1 MNILFSYQSHVMITL
16 IDSLSRAG
24 HTVDVV
30 VPAWVPGLRIEGLSQ
45 YNTTICK
52 NVDEMMSTVDKYL
65 DSGQYDY
72 FYPSWSDFF
81 TPKAVA
87 ANERN
92 NLPTISSS
100 AAKYINTKDA
110 YYKILEQLDIP
121 VPEIYAMIP
130 SGQSIDT
137 VPTNIQFPCVAK
149 PSHAVSKPG
158 MQIFNNSQELIDF
171 FSIQSQRI
179 NPQYNPRDK
188 PYMLQQYIVGD
199 AFSIMGHV
207 VDGEVTID
215 FAYDIETDCKPY
227 ASETGCVFP
236 SKQNTEQLIPYIQK
250 FFTHLGIDNTIWM
263 FDLIVDQEQKFYFID
278 FGARAPTNPQLLVR
292 YSGEQD
298 YAAKIIDC
306 LFRHKKFVLNNT
318 QAVIWR
324 QFKMLPGLIESLECY
339 RPELAVELNLPQDA
353 IWTPTTDY
361 EVHQNPY
368 AVVVADTLEQA
379 EQKFFDLQQSVV
391 VKYKMQFKDQYS
403 EIFWKKKCQ
412 NNNTI

>member
-1 MNILFSYQSHVMITL
+1 MNILFSYQSHVMTIL

-30 VPAWVPGLRIEGLSQ
+30 VPGWVPGLRIEGLSK
-45 YNTTICK
+45 YKTTICK
-52 NVDEMMSTVDKYL
+52 DSNEFLSIVNNSL

-72 FYPSWSDFF
+72 FYPSWSDFV
-81 TPKAVA
+81 TSKAVE

-92 NLPTISSS
+92 NLPTIPGS
-100 AAKYINTKDA
+100 AAEYINTKDS
-110 YYKILEQLDIP
+110 YYKIFEQLDIP

-130 SGQSIDT
+130 LGQNLDT
-137 VPTNIQFPCVAK
+137 VPDNINFPCVAK

-158 MQIFNNSQELIDF
+158 MQILNNQQELIDF
-171 FSIQSQRI
+171 FSSQSQRI
-179 NPQYNPRDK
+179 NPQYNPRGK

-207 VDGEVTID
+207 VDGQVTID

-250 FFTHLGIDNTIWM
+250 FFDHIKIDNTIWM

-278 FGARAPTNPQLLVR
+278 FGARAPTNPQLLVK
-292 YSGEQD
+292 YSGEPD
-298 YAAKIIDC
+298 YAAKIIDR
-306 LFRHKKFVLNNT
+306 LFNHKKFVLNNT
-318 QAVIWR
+318 HAVIWR
-324 QFKMLPGLIESLECY
+324 QLKMPAGLIESLECY

-353 IWTPTTDY
+353 IWTPTNDY

-379 EQKFFDLQQSVV
+379 EQKFIDLQQSIV
-391 VKYKMQFKDQYS
+391 VKYKMQFKDRYS

-412 NNNTI
+412 NNNII

>member
-1 MNILFSYQSHVMITL
+1 MTVLL
-16 IDSLSRAG
+16 DSLSRAG

-30 VPAWVPGLRIEGLSQ
+30 VPGWISGLRLEGLNN
-45 YNTTICK
+45 YKTTICK
-52 NVDEMMSTVDKYL
+52 NVNDFLFTIDKCL
-65 DSGQYDY
+65 DSGQYNY
-72 FYPSWSDFF
+72 FYPSWPDYNTLS
-81 TPKAVA
+81 AIE

-92 NLPTISSS
+92 NLPTIPSS
-100 AAKYINTKDA
+100 AAKHINTKDA
-110 YYKILEQLDIP
+110 YYKIFEQLDIP
-121 VPEIYAMIP
+121 VPKIYAMVSP
-130 SGQSIDT
+130 DQSIDT
-137 VPTNIQFPCVAK
+137 VPDSVHFPCVAK

-158 MQIFNNSQELIDF
+158 MQIFNSKSELINF
-171 FSIQSQRI
+171 FSPQSQRI
-179 NPQYNPRDK
+179 NPQYSHRNK
-188 PYMLQQYIVGD
+188 PYMIQQYIVGE

-207 VDGEVTID
+207 VDGHATID

-236 SKQNTEQLIPYIQK
+236 SKQNLDRLIPYIER
-250 FFTHLGIDNTIWM
+250 FFKHLSIDNTIWM
-263 FDLIVDQEQKFYFID
+263 FDLVVGQDQNVYFID
-278 FGARAPTNPQLLVR
+278 FGARAPTNPQLLVKH
-292 YSGEQD
+292 SGESD

-306 LFRHKKFVLNNT
+306 LFNGKQFVLNNT

-324 QFKMLPGLIESLECY
+324 QLKLPAGLLESLECK

-353 IWTPTTDY
+353 VWTPTTDY
-361 EVHQNPY
+361 EVHRNPY

-379 EQKFFDLQQSVV
+379 EQKFFDLQQSIV